1 MNAPRQELGA
11 CGKVMAPLPS
21 SLWQPVWRVRGSRKT
36 RRLSPD
42 PGCALSRARTR
53 PVRALPPNLAGGF
66 GSRPL
71 LGSPLPLKSAQ
82 ELSGNVSNHQP
93 TVRSVSTTLIQSNS
107 FLTLKGARHA
117 ETVHPQILD
126 KSSTGVANE

>member
-1 MNAPRQELGA
+1 MNTLRPKLGV

-21 SLWQPVWRVRGSRKT
+21 SLLQPVWRVRGSRKT

-53 PVRALPPNLAGGF
+53 PHAGRCLPELAGGF
-66 GSRPL
+66 RSRPL

-93 TVRSVSTTLIQSNS
+93 TLVRVSQASTSLRVKNS
-107 FLTLKGARHA
+107 HEGLRGCGQFLPEIG
-117 ETVHPQILD
+117 Q
-126 KSSTGVANE
+126 